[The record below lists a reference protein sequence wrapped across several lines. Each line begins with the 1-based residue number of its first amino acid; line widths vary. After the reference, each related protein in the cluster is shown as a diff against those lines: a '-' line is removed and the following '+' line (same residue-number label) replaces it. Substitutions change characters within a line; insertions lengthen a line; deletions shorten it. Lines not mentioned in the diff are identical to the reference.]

1 VNKIAKMA
9 KLLKRG
15 NIVRI
20 CISSVALTIRRML
33 QYLALLDSSYFWA
46 SKGGRGGLLEKI
58 IALLGNSYSANG
70 ATLPK
75 DCFSVNLVFLCQ

>member
-1 VNKIAKMA
+1 
-9 KLLKRG
+9 
-15 NIVRI
+15 
-20 CISSVALTIRRML
+20 ML
-33 QYLALLDSSYFWA
+33 QYLALLDPSYVWA

-75 DCFSVNLVFLCQ
+75 DRFSVNLVFLCQ